1 MFLDAYAVGPVFQEA
16 PNNYFM
22 FKITSQESTNY
33 LDNHLKEIEK
43 EYRDLHDSNLN
54 KLNER
59 LNQDAREQKETLFEI
74 LSSVTDIR
82 MSLEKGQVSSVEK
95 DVKFEDTVK
104 KIEESVEKIK
114 RIEESVKKMIEDNDK
129 KKVNYYSDILGPENN
144 IFPAEGPI
152 KGS

>member
-1 MFLDAYAVGPVFQEA
+1 MGSQDLNFLKNQL
-16 PNNYFM
+16 
-22 FKITSQESTNY
+22 SQMGQIQANQHENSQNLLVKSLKESTNY

-43 EYRDLHDSNLN
+43 EYGDLHESNLN

-59 LNQDAREQKETLFEI
+59 LNRDATEQKETLFEI

-104 KIEESVEKIK
+104 KIDESVEKIK
-114 RIEESVKKMIEDNDK
+114 R
-129 KKVNYYSDILGPENN
+129 
-144 IFPAEGPI
+144 
-152 KGS
+152 

>member
-1 MFLDAYAVGPVFQEA
+1 M
-16 PNNYFM
+16 
-22 FKITSQESTNY
+22 
-33 LDNHLKEIEK
+33 KEIEK

-114 RIEESVKKMIEDNDK
+114 RIEESVKKMIEDNDNK
-129 KKVNYYSDILGPENN
+129 NLVQSFRI
-144 IFPAEGPI
+144 I
-152 KGS
+152 

>member
-1 MFLDAYAVGPVFQEA
+1 MG
-16 PNNYFM
+16 
-22 FKITSQESTNY
+22 
-33 LDNHLKEIEK
+33 NHLKEIQK
-43 EYRDLHDSNLN
+43 ENRDLHASNLN
-54 KLNER
+54 KLNDR
-59 LNQDAREQKETLFEI
+59 LNQDATEQKETLFEI

-144 IFPAEGPI
+144 IFSADGPI